1 LTCGRSI
8 PGRAVPFSDV
18 KQIRTYVDDRLA
30 AFCYA
35 CGGAPAT
42 RDHVPPKVFLDEP
55 YPENL
60 PVVGSC
66 RTCNEGASLDEEY
79 VACVLEVA
87 ARGTVDPSGL
97 TRPKIVRKLTK
108 NPSLAARLVNAVA
121 EDGTAVAVEQR
132 VSRVLEKV
140 GRGLWTSR
148 PAIPRAGCDRRW
160 CSLLSRRWPRTST
173 AASFIYPRPISFQRS
188 GAA

>member
-1 LTCGRSI
+1 
-8 PGRAVPFSDV
+8 V

-35 CGGAPAT
+35 CGGAPAP

-55 YPENL
+55 YPEDL

-108 NPSLAARLVNAVA
+108 NPSLAARL
-121 EDGTAVAVEQR
+121 GMQWPRTA
-132 VSRVLEKV
+132 
-140 GRGLWTSR
+140 
-148 PAIPRAGCDRRW
+148 
-160 CSLLSRRWPRTST
+160 RRWPSSSSECRVCW
-173 AASFIYPRPISFQRS
+173 RK
-188 GAA
+188 

>member
-97 TRPKIVRKLTK
+97 TRPKIVRK
-108 NPSLAARLVNAVA
+108 RLDGVN
-121 EDGTAVAVEQR
+121 GTAVEDAP
-132 VSRVLEKV
+132 
-140 GRGLWTSR
+140 SR
-148 PAIPRAGCDRRW
+148 PSSARVRPEVNARDALELDQEV
-160 CSLLSRRWPRTST
+160 SLTDW
-173 AASFIYPRPISFQRS
+173 
-188 GAA
+188 GV